1 MTAKENIERL
11 VKDSI
16 SPYKENKRKIS
27 EISTDIEIVE
37 KTHGRRRINLNSFA
51 SSRMIL
57 AIIIVYIILG
67 IAFLAR

>member
-51 SSRMIL
+51 GSRMIL

>member
-37 KTHGRRRINLNSFA
+37 KTHGRRRINLNSIA